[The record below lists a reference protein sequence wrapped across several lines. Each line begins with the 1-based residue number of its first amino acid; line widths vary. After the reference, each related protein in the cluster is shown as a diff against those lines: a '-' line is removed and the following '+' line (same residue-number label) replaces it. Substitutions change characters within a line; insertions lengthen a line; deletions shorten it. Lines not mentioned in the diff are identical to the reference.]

1 MRPSE
6 SESRTPAA
14 TSGAKGL
21 RTWAE
26 RGELCEASADKYSL
40 PELGA
45 CGPPPSLRR
54 GEEGLWPPRRPS
66 PNTRRNKKRRDA
78 ARSRR
83 DSLNSKGRRS
93 SALGGIAGFGGSQ
106 TSLAG
111 AEQPAVPHGMAVRRR
126 CTTGGCG
133 HAGRDPSGAR
143 CDPSSS
149 SDPIFGS
156 ELGLGRLDTTRK

>member
-1 MRPSE
+1 MTFAKLPKSWFNKKRTYSPSE

-26 RGELCEASADKYSL
+26 RGEPCEASADKYSL
-40 PELGA
+40 PELGT
-45 CGPPPSLRR
+45 CGHLPSLRR

-66 PNTRRNKKRRDA
+66 PSTRRNKKRRDA

-111 AEQPAVPHGMAVRRR
+111 GRA
-126 CTTGGCG
+126 
-133 HAGRDPSGAR
+133 AGRPPWHGGPKKVYYRRLRSRWTRSQR
-143 CDPSSS
+143 C
-149 SDPIFGS
+149 
-156 ELGLGRLDTTRK
+156 KV